1 MNMGQPC
8 VSYFLFSVARA
19 LVGACGGRLH
29 PYGCKMDPTLARNS
43 AAAPGGVPAL
53 HRSIHIGSGHRGLD
67 NELLVADT
75 SCMGRTKRSVEV
87 AYLDPDKHALLKQL
101 ARQTRIPKTVLV
113 REAIDDLLVKHGV
126 LKLPKRKL
134 PSHDSTETR

>member
-1 MNMGQPC
+1 
-8 VSYFLFSVARA
+8 
-19 LVGACGGRLH
+19 
-29 PYGCKMDPTLARNS
+29 
-43 AAAPGGVPAL
+43 
-53 HRSIHIGSGHRGLD
+53 
-67 NELLVADT
+67 
-75 SCMGRTKRSVEV
+75 MGRTKRSVEV